1 MSDTD
6 PWNAVVAD
14 ITAPAA
20 QPAAIRTPDHRRPTP
35 TIGGRPFTARADS
48 IRCLKER
55 AIAGRRLYAVSFDDQ
70 HGNAHI
76 WLAGVEEDQTGWA
89 VRGGAGG
96 GGHPPQRSEPWVNLA
111 GWWGTDRFYAGGQ
124 VLAAENVH
132 SVRLTTRDGTILD
145 DDTEGGV
152 VLFLTARTVEVPVV
166 LELRDI
172 DDRTIATQLALDPDG
187 QRR

>member
-1 MSDTD
+1 MSDMD
-6 PWNAVVAD
+6 PWSAVVAELSESA
-14 ITAPAA
+14 TKPS
-20 QPAAIRTPDHRRPTP
+20 AIATLSHGRPTP

-55 AIAGRRLYAVSFDDQ
+55 VIAGRRLYAASFDDQ
-70 HGNAHI
+70 HGNPHF
-76 WLAGVEEDQTGWA
+76 WLAGVEEGQAGWA

-96 GGHPPQRSEPWVNLA
+96 GGDPPQRSEPWVNLA

-145 DDTEGGV
+145 DDTDGGV

-187 QRR
+187 QRL